1 MSKKHK
7 NYNRELTVDDRFD
20 LMFGS
25 NETED
30 ETSEKDWFHNKRD
43 FAEQIAKS
51 FGVSD
56 PDDVEEPTSILKP
69 SNIDDLNEETE
80 SNDTA
85 EDVINM
91 LGIKSNNDKKM
102 AKSEEKT
109 ESRSTDTRKAK
120 IVTRE
125 TSRVE
130 QVAEDRAETPR
141 IELWFNEKTHVLHFS
156 DGIRCLDMPLDIMDS
171 DEKVTTNGIPS
182 EEDFEHL
189 YEKLVASSVPVAV
202 LSEVAFRMQYL
213 YTYTFYKAMPFRFM
227 YIDRGNHKIVYAYV
241 LDPNYQYNLMTTYT
255 SLKETNHLS
264 SAYRLL
270 SLFTDVDVI
279 FSRRMFGKH
288 DEDCVSSLRNE
299 LAIYGRC
306 EEMLG
311 NALKSDPVA
320 SSEPSE
326 NDMKHVDELNNFI
339 FIHEDASNLLS
350 HQVMGD
356 SVLLNITVPETV
368 LYNNDENSDDGDDEE
383 TETPSWREADDDED
397 ESDSSDEDAEEEDI
411 PTLAPKDEEERR
423 SIMEAFGQPSDEEP
437 DDDDEDD
444 EEDSD
449 DSDEEEEEED
459 IAKFLKDDDDKDDGD
474 DFMIDVKR

>member
-1 MSKKHK
+1 MSKKNK
-7 NYNRELTVDDRFD
+7 NYNKELTVDDRFD
-20 LMFGS
+20 LMFGN

-51 FGVSD
+51 FGVSNS
-56 PDDVEEPTSILKP
+56 DDVEEPTSILKP
-69 SNIDDLNEETE
+69 SSIDDLNEDTE

-85 EDVINM
+85 EDVITM
-91 LGIKSNNDKKM
+91 LGIKSNNGKK
-102 AKSEEKT
+102 AEKSEEKSET
-109 ESRSTDTRKAK
+109 KLTDTRKAK

-130 QVAEDRAETPR
+130 QVSTADRAETPR
-141 IELWFNEKTHVLHFS
+141 IELWFDEKTHVLHFS
-156 DGIRCLDMPLDIMDS
+156 DGVRCLDMPLDIMNN

-182 EEDFEHL
+182 EEDFERL
-189 YEKLVASSVPVAV
+189 YEKLVVSSVPVAV

-255 SLKETNHLS
+255 SLKETNRLS

-279 FSRRMFGKH
+279 FSRRMFAEHG
-288 DEDCVSSLRNE
+288 DWVSDLRNE

-306 EEMLG
+306 EEMLVS
-311 NALKSDPVA
+311 ALKSDPVA

-326 NDMKHVDELNNFI
+326 IDMKHIDELDGSV
-339 FIHEDASNLLS
+339 FIHEDAGDLYRD
-350 HQVMGD
+350 QIMGD
-356 SVLLNITVPETV
+356 SVLLNITVPETI
-368 LYNNDENSDDGDDEE
+368 LYNNENGDDGDDEE
-383 TETPSWREADDDED
+383 TETPSWRESDDDED
-397 ESDSSDEDAEEEDI
+397 EFDSSNEDAEEEDI
-411 PTLAPKDEEERR
+411 PILAPKDEEERR
-423 SIMEAFGQPSDEEP
+423 SIMEAFGQPSD
-437 DDDDEDD
+437 DDDEDD

-449 DSDEEEEEED
+449 DSDEEEDEED

-474 DFMIDVKR
+474 DFIIDVKR